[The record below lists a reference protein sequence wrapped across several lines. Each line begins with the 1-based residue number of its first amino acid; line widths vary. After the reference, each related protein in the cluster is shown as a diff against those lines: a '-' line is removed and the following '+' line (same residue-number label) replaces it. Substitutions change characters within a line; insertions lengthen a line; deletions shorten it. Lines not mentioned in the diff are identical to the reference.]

1 MVYKRNGLLLI
12 HKKEIMLFAEPYMD
26 LEIILLNEVNQKET
40 HAIYLTYMVNLKY
53 DTNGL
58 IYKTN
63 RLTDIENK
71 LTVTKG
77 ERRGGIN

>member
-1 MVYKRNGLLLI
+1 
-12 HKKEIMLFAEPYMD
+12 MLFAEQYMD

-40 HAIYLTYMVNLKY
+40 HTNYLTYMVNLKY